1 MPKYRIYIPV
11 KAEDVYEIEAGSKEE
26 ARKYVDE
33 VGLDYE
39 QFMFTTD
46 PEEMKE
52 QLHVPEIEIEEW
64 D

>member
-1 MPKYRIYIPV
+1 MPMYRIYIPV
-11 KAEDVYEIEAGSKEE
+11 IAEDVYEVEAENKEE

-39 QFMFTTD
+39 QFIHTTN

-52 QLHVPEIEIEEW
+52 QLHIPEIEIEEW